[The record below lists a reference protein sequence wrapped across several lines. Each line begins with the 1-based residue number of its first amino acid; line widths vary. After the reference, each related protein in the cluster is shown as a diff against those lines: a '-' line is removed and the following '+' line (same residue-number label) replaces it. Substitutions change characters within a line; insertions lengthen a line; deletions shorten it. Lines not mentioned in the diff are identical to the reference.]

1 MEQLIF
7 LSENLRVSVGLFKC
21 KRVDSSPVA
30 TNVEQNVTINR
41 RELPTYE
48 NKKNLK
54 SEPKLTGASSPG
66 PSTMTVTL
74 T

>member
-7 LSENLRVSVGLFKC
+7 LSENLRVSAGLFKC

-48 NKKNLK
+48 NKKKISKVSQNLL
-54 SEPKLTGASSPG
+54 EPHHQDQAPWQSL
-66 PSTMTVTL
+66 
-74 T
+74 